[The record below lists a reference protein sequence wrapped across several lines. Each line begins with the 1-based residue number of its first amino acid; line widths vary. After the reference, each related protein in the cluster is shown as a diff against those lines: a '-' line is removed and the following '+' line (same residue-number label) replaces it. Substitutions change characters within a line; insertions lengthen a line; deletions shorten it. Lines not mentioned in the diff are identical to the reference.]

1 MDSPQPAKK
10 HDVLSQATKI
20 LGKRPQSRFDV
31 SGEEGE
37 RVDDDGIHSRSR
49 RLRRK
54 VQRTSALLPE
64 LPEVY
69 DFLPLSGNG
78 DHEPVTRFEY
88 RQHEQQVVAQSRGG
102 IKGMTGNQPLQ
113 FATRTMTRSRSQQSM
128 LKNPPDS
135 HLGTAP
141 KRHQSIA
148 GPSRTSNHKTRR
160 YTAYAN
166 LGYGRITVNPK
177 TSYARDDTS
186 PSNTGE
192 LVDGSVQV
200 RPSLRHFLTRDYEKD
215 PPNQLYT
222 DRYSCNHYSRSFT
235 RMQNLE
241 QHIINRHGGIHD
253 RTTSDRTNISSSS
266 SFEISSK
273 KESYEGTS
281 AKANDTRHYF
291 PQPSSRTAYTT
302 GAQINPV
309 LIGGMPPGRNLNA
322 HALQHISPAAQQQ
335 LLQQQQVRQLMA
347 QQAAFQANRQD
358 GLPIEMAKSSQFNP
372 KRHYAQALAQ
382 QFALPQHQQEQ
393 QEQERQ
399 ARQPLPQGSGT
410 LTDIDHLFED
420 ADHWRH
426 TLSWDN
432 KGSTDKRDCGSRRLK
447 TDLRDP
453 SANFSA
459 IGHYTISQD
468 NTEGEEARKSLLL
481 AKFGNRC
488 TRNRDAQELEKQKA
502 LRRDGFSF

>member
-1 MDSPQPAKK
+1 MDAKTFVTWKLSTISFQRGKATQLTLRGLSVTRMDSPQPAKK

-192 LVDGSVQV
+192 LVDGSVQ
-200 RPSLRHFLTRDYEKD
+200 
-215 PPNQLYT
+215 
-222 DRYSCNHYSRSFT
+222 
-235 RMQNLE
+235 
-241 QHIINRHGGIHD
+241 
-253 RTTSDRTNISSSS
+253 
-266 SFEISSK
+266 
-273 KESYEGTS
+273 
-281 AKANDTRHYF
+281 
-291 PQPSSRTAYTT
+291 
-302 GAQINPV
+302 
-309 LIGGMPPGRNLNA
+309 
-322 HALQHISPAAQQQ
+322 HISPAAQQQ